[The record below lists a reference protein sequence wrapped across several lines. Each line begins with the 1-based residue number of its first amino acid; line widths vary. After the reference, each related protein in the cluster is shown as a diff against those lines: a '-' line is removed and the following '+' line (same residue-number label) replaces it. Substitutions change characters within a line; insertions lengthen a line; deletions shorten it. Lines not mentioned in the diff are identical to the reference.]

1 MSEEKK
7 RKLDIYAHW
16 EGMDKRTRFKVAGEL
31 MIRFETVY
39 DTILRRFDNRSF
51 KDIEI
56 PVVTEIISKY
66 ED

>member
-7 RKLDIYAHW
+7 RDLDIYAQW
-16 EGMDKRTRFKVAGEL
+16 EEMDKRTRFKVAGEL
-31 MIRFETVY
+31 MTRLETVY

-51 KDIEI
+51 KEIEL
-56 PVVTEIISKY
+56 PVVTEIMSKY